1 MIVTQEQSEVLR
13 AIGRLEG
20 RFDGLEK
27 RMDGFE
33 KRMDSFEKR
42 MNEFGKDL
50 RRLSREQRWTTA
62 VLAGLIGALGFWG

>member
-1 MIVTQEQSEVLR
+1 MIVTQEHSEILR

-20 RFDGLEK
+20 RMDGFDK
-27 RMDGFE
+27 RMD
-33 KRMDSFEKR
+33 
-42 MNEFGKDL
+42 EFGKDL